1 MSVVRPERMFMRR
14 ASSGEAS
21 KVAVGLKSKIGYS
34 HPRAEGRLDIWL
46 VTGTLA
52 AMFVGAPRLITA
64 QAAEKPLE
72 TIQGIMLQA
81 LEGKPAL
88 KARGKELPL
97 SARSSY
103 LLHALEDKR
112 LAGREVRVE
121 GEPKPDGSFEAWKFF
136 TVRDGKL
143 YRVRYYCQI
152 CNIEALEPG
161 RCVCCQRP
169 TELQE
174 IPVDQPGP

>member
-1 MSVVRPERMFMRR
+1 VIM
-14 ASSGEAS
+14 
-21 KVAVGLKSKIGYS
+21 GLKFKIGNS
-34 HPRAEGRLDIWL
+34 HPQALGRPGLWL

-52 AMFVGAPRLITA
+52 PMFVAAPMLLAA
-64 QAAEKPLE
+64 QATEKPLE
-72 TIQGIMLQA
+72 TVQGTLMQA
-81 LEGKPAL
+81 IEGKPVV

-97 SARSSY
+97 SAKSSY
-103 LLHALEDKR
+103 LLHTLEDKR

-143 YRVRYYCQI
+143 YRVRYYCQV

-174 IPVDQPGP
+174 IPVDQPEP

>member
-1 MSVVRPERMFMRR
+1 MALS
-14 ASSGEAS
+14 
-21 KVAVGLKSKIGYS
+21 LKPKIRNS
-34 HPRAEGRLDIWL
+34 HPRALGRSGLWL
-46 VTGTLA
+46 AIGMLA
-52 AMFVGAPRLITA
+52 PMFVAAPMWLSA
-64 QAAEKPLE
+64 QATEKPLE
-72 TIQGIMLQA
+72 TLQGTLIQA
-81 LEGKPAL
+81 LEGKPAV
-88 KARGKELPL
+88 KARGKEFQLA
-97 SARSSY
+97 ARSSY
-103 LLHALEDKR
+103 LLHTLEDKR

-174 IPVDQPGP
+174 LPVDQAEP

>member
-1 MSVVRPERMFMRR
+1 
-14 ASSGEAS
+14 
-21 KVAVGLKSKIGYS
+21 VALSLKPKIRNS
-34 HPRAEGRLDIWL
+34 HPRALGRSGFWL
-46 VTGTLA
+46 AMGTFAPMFVAAHIGLA
-52 AMFVGAPRLITA
+52 A
-64 QAAEKPLE
+64 QATEKPLK
-72 TIQGIMLQA
+72 TIQGTLSQA
-81 LEGKPAL
+81 LEGKPAV
-88 KARGKELPL
+88 KARGKEFPL
-97 SARSSY
+97 AARSSY
-103 LLHALEDKR
+103 LLHTLEDKR

-174 IPVDQPGP
+174 IPVDQAEP

>member
-1 MSVVRPERMFMRR
+1 MCRRPYTSVFFFFNDTATTE
-14 ASSGEAS
+14 
-21 KVAVGLKSKIGYS
+21 IY
-34 HPRAEGRLDIWL
+34 
-46 VTGTLA
+46 TLSLHDA
-52 AMFVGAPRLITA
+52 LPISRLITA

-88 KARGKELPL
+88 KARGKEFPL
-97 SARSSY
+97 SARTSY
-103 LLHALEDKR
+103 LLHTLEDKR

-161 RCVCCQRP
+161 RCVCCQR
-169 TELQE
+169 
-174 IPVDQPGP
+174 

>member
-1 MSVVRPERMFMRR
+1 M
-14 ASSGEAS
+14 
-21 KVAVGLKSKIGYS
+21 AVGLRSRISNS
-34 HPRAEGRLDIWL
+34 HPGAPWRPGLWL
-46 VTGTLA
+46 AMGTLA
-52 AMFVGAPRLITA
+52 PMFVAAPMWPAA
-64 QAAEKPLE
+64 QATEKPLE
-72 TIQGIMLQA
+72 TIQGTLSQT
-81 LEGKPAL
+81 LEGKPAV
-88 KARGKELPL
+88 KARGREFPL
-97 SARSSY
+97 AARSSY
-103 LLHALEDKR
+103 LLHTLEDKR

-174 IPVDQPGP
+174 LPVDQAEP